1 MIEFPFKKSLSK
13 NLGEIVKPIIPV
25 TIVGLRRSV
34 QVSML
39 LDSGADISLLPY
51 AIGKAI
57 GLKVDLDRRREVHGV
72 GEGGVAY
79 ILSDVTLKIGEY
91 ETLARVGWALIE
103 EVPPI
108 LGRLDIFR
116 QFSIEF
122 RELEDRIV
130 IKRENKRG

>member
-1 MIEFPFKKSLSK
+1 MIEFPFKKTLSK
-13 NLGEIVKPIIPV
+13 NLGEIAQPIIPV
-25 TIVGLRRSV
+25 TIIGPRRSV

-51 AIGKAI
+51 AIGNAI
-57 GLKVDLDRRREVHGV
+57 GLEVDLKRRREVHGI

-79 ILSDVTLKIGEY
+79 ILSDVTLKIGGCEIPV
-91 ETLARVGWALIE
+91 RVGWTLIE

-108 LGRLDIFR
+108 LGRLDVFR

-122 RELEDRIV
+122 RELENRILL
-130 IKRENKRG
+130 KQEEAP